1 MTIYRVLRRLDRGSK
16 GTLECGAL
24 IIERD
29 WQPNYIERLIKVQAI
44 APVNAPPISELPG
57 WGESAEALAG
67 IGVTTAD
74 QLLEADDEGLMRAMN
89 SDAIQLAQM
98 RADVKTWLTVTDPKS
113 C

>member
-1 MTIYRVLRRLDRGSK
+1 MTIYRVLRRLDRGSR

-29 WQPNYIERLIKVQAI
+29 WQTNYIERLIKVQAI

-57 WGESAEALAG
+57 WGESAEALAS

-74 QLLEADDEGLMRAMN
+74 QLLEADDAGLMRAMN